1 MRSVFVTLAV
11 ILAGSI
17 QGCPRPPAEIFRA
30 TVEMTIDGNDPGAI
44 FTPTGLCVDDSGR
57 VLVLDRYLGQ
67 VDIFNPEGSFVASF
81 GGWGEGPGRLSGL
94 FFNFCV
100 DDAGNVYLIDERRI
114 IEVFDRNGSFAR
126 SIDPDEPPGFWQIFD
141 IAVSDSII
149 VLNCTSPH
157 VEDLWNAITVTG
169 TDGRILRRF
178 GGTASDLDGMPPALV
193 DFYRSCTIDIDDE
206 GSIYY
211 TSIMDYAVYKY
222 TAEGALVFRSVPE
235 SSPEPVVDIPDDTD
249 EFRAVSLVRPAVWD
263 LCVDGGMVFVV
274 RGETDEARGSRV
286 DVFSAETG
294 EFLGFLY
301 TGVPAGRMPYCIRV
315 SGDSLYTA
323 DADGAVVYKLALDRL

>member
-1 MRSVFVTLAV
+1 MRSFSVFAS
-11 ILAGSI
+11 ILLGI
-17 QGCPRPPAEIFRA
+17 LPGCSRPPEEIFRT

-44 FTPTGLCVDDSGR
+44 FTPAGLCVDDSGR
-57 VLVLDRYLGQ
+57 VLVLDRYMGQ
-67 VDIFNPEGSFVASF
+67 VDIFNPDGSFVASF
-81 GGWGEGPGRLSGL
+81 GGWGEGPGRLSWL

-126 SIDPDEPPGFWQIFD
+126 SMDPDEPPGFWQIFD

-149 VLNCTSPH
+149 VLNCTSPLA
-157 VEDLWNAITVTG
+157 EDSWNAITVTG

-211 TSIMDYAVYKY
+211 TSIMDYAVCKY
-222 TAEGALVFRSVPE
+222 TAEGALVFGSVPE
-235 SSPEPVVDIPDDTD
+235 SSPEPVVDIPDPD
-249 EFRAVSLVRPAVWD
+249 EFRGVSLVRPAVWD
-263 LCVDGGMVFVV
+263 LCVAGGMVFVV
-274 RGETDEARGSRV
+274 RGEPDEARGSRV

-301 TGVPAGRMPYCIRV
+301 TGVPAGGMPYCIRV
-315 SGDSLYTA
+315 SGGSLYTA
-323 DADGAVVYKLALDRL
+323 DADGAIVYKLALGRL